1 MHDVAVTAA
10 PGRASAELFP
20 ASAASAVLHPYLRL
34 IACSCCG
41 AHSDWQLRRA
51 QVGAGGTN
59 AAIGT
64 EPVAMDRGKAQVF
77 VQRLF
82 DFENWLEA
90 ELHDFGALAAILL
103 LVLSSTYYVW
113 MILRPVLPEKASKK
127 E

>member
-1 MHDVAVTAA
+1 
-10 PGRASAELFP
+10 
-20 ASAASAVLHPYLRL
+20 
-34 IACSCCG
+34 
-41 AHSDWQLRRA
+41 
-51 QVGAGGTN
+51 
-59 AAIGT
+59 
-64 EPVAMDRGKAQVF
+64 MDRGKAQVF